1 MTLDT
6 PALFLPA
13 ADETQIEKMT
23 MPAD

>member
-13 ADETQIEKMT
+13 ADETQTEKMT
-23 MPAD
+23 MPVD